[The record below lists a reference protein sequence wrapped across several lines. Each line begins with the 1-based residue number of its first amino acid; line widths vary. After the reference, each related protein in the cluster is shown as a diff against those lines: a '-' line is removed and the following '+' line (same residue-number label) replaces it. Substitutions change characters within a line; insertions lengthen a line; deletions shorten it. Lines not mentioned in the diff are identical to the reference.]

1 MNQTTQN
8 ETKLFPYYCILYGMS
23 VGLGGIVALVAELKN
38 DLGFSDFDIGMTI
51 SCGFAAA
58 FVASLVNCAY
68 G

>member
-8 ETKLFPYYCILYGMS
+8 EIKLFPYYCILYGMS

-51 SCGFAAA
+51 S
-58 FVASLVNCAY
+58 
-68 G
+68 